1 MEEGISI
8 IVPIYNTKI
17 TLLEE
22 CIKSIMSQTYNN
34 IEVILIND
42 GSTEGYI
49 RDVLEDYAKKD
60 TRIIAVNKDN
70 SGVSSTRN
78 LGVCMAKKK
87 WIMFVDADDYL
98 EMDACEELLNVCG
111 IDTNIVISKNQVVNL
126 KKEIVEINNN
136 CNCNWTIT
144 SESEKKEL
152 IASIFRDGDT
162 KYHYVDTPWAKLYNR
177 KFLLDNEIRFKEDLK
192 MAEDGLFNF
201 EAFMKAK
208 EIKYLHK
215 PTYFYR
221 KNDESVCHKCNY
233 FIIDNYKKVFD
244 YYEKLFKLIDID
256 FSDDYNYFIYRQIR
270 NIIQRYFFNKK
281 NVKSKKELKTEFK
294 ELYKY
299 TSCENALKALKI
311 KNLNNKNKVMYLII
325 KTESYFIEGIFF
337 RLLRILKR

>member
-49 RDVLEDYAKKD
+49 KDVLEDYAKKD

-78 LGVCMAKKK
+78 LGVCKAKKK

-98 EMDACEELLNVCG
+98 EKDACEDLLKVCG
-111 IDTNIVISKNQVVNL
+111 IDTNIVISKNYVVNL
-126 KKEIVEINNN
+126 KKEIIEIKNK
-136 CNCNWTIT
+136 CNCDETILN
-144 SESEKKEL
+144 ENKKKGL
-152 IASIFRDGDT
+152 IASIFRDGNT

-177 KFLLDNEIRFKEDLK
+177 KFLLENKIRFNEDLK

-208 EIKYLHK
+208 EIKYLDK

-244 YYEKLFKLIDID
+244 YYEKLFKSTDID
-256 FSDDYNYFIYRQIR
+256 FFDDYNYFVYRQVR
-270 NIIQRYFFNKK
+270 NIVERYIFNKQNK
-281 NVKSKKELKTEFK
+281 KSQKELKK
-294 ELYKY
+294 EMKDFLNYPIC
-299 TSCENALKALKI
+299 SNAVKKV
-311 KNLNNKNKVMYLII
+311 KRRNMNNKNKIMHAVIKTRNYYLI
-325 KTESYFIEGIFF
+325 K
-337 RLLRILKR
+337 ILFKLKEVL